1 MIKKILILILFF
13 CCNPVLATGYDIF
26 SFGLYDIRKWEES
39 GSQPSEA
46 YDWRYERRF
55 DNSIFAI
62 GPESENFFIAKP
74 FLGIELTSDDAYH
87 IIGGFYLEDNLGT
100 LFTGEESN
108 FIITPS
114 FGGGYYDDGDGKKLG
129 HSIEFR
135 TAIEISY
142 QLVNKTRIGFS
153 LSHTSNANI
162 GDKNPGVETISL
174 SYQIPFN

>member
-1 MIKKILILILFF
+1 MLKKFLILLFISY
-13 CCNPVLATGYDIF
+13 CNPVVANGYNVF

-39 GSQPSEA
+39 GSQSSEA
-46 YDWRYERRF
+46 IDWRYERRF
-55 DNSIFAI
+55 DNSVFGI
-62 GPESENFFIAKP
+62 GPVSENFFVAKP
-74 FLGIELTSDDAYH
+74 FFGIELTSDDAYH
-87 IIGGFYLEDNLGT
+87 FIGGIYLEDNIGT

-108 FIITPS
+108 FILTPS
-114 FGGGYYDDGDGKKLG
+114 FGGGYYDNGGGKQLG

-142 QLVNKTRIGFS
+142 QLASKNRIGFS

-174 SYQIPFN
+174 SYQVPFN